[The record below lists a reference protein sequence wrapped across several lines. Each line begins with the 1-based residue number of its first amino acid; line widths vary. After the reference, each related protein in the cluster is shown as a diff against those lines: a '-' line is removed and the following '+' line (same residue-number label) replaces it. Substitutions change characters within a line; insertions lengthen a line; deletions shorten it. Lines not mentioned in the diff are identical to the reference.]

1 MKILI
6 CSLTY
11 ALPNGV
17 TVSINTSIDGFNE
30 RGVKSLVISP
40 DYDIGETRK
49 EHRLAPSSVIIRSI
63 GVLIG
68 KEERTFGLGASKRIK
83 EIANEFEPDAYW
95 LHTITWAPNAFER
108 FMFKSDKPKVVFYHT
123 MVEEYGRIYAGEIGA
138 ATMRRRSKSVCN
150 KADAIIIP
158 SEMMKAKLIEYGVT
172 KPIHVIPTGIVMPE
186 KQLPRNEIC
195 KRFGID
201 PKSKILLHVGRVSK
215 EKNLSVLLR
224 AAKEINDRGIDATML
239 FVGPGDIEEIAEEAD
254 KLGIGKKTILTGG
267 LPKAEAQGMYSGC
280 DVFVFSSQTETQ
292 GLVIGESMAVET
304 PVVALR
310 SPIQAEVYPEGTAAI
325 ADDEPEFVK
334 NLINVLEGGAETEE
348 MIKTAKKF
356 VEKNFSQKL
365 MIDRQLKVFRDLIA
379 RKGSA

>member
-49 EHRLAPSSVIIRSI
+49 EHRIAPASAILRSI

-68 KEERTFGLGASKRIK
+68 KEERTFGLGASARIRRVD
-83 EIANEFEPDAYW
+83 EEFKPDAYW

-108 FMFKSDKPKVVFYHT
+108 FMFKSNKPKVVFYHT

-138 ATMRRRSKSVCN
+138 ATMRRRSKAVCN

-172 KPIHVIPTGIVMPE
+172 KPIHVIPTGIMIPE
-186 KQLPRNEIC
+186 KQLSRKDIC
-195 KRFGID
+195 KRFDID

-215 EKNLSVLLR
+215 EKNLDVLLR
-224 AAKEINDRGIDATML
+224 ATKKINDSGINATLL
-239 FVGPGDIEEIAEEAD
+239 FVGPGDIDEIAGEAD
-254 KLGIGKKTILTGG
+254 KLGIGKRTVLTGG
-267 LPKAEAQGMYSGC
+267 LPKAEAQGIYAGC
-280 DVFVFSSQTETQ
+280 DAFVFSSQTETQ
-292 GLVIGESMAVET
+292 GLVIGEAMTAGA

-325 ADDEPEFVK
+325 ADDESEFVK
-334 NLINVLEGGAETEE
+334 NLIAVLEGGVETER

-365 MIDRQLKVFRDLIA
+365 MIDRQLKVFRELIA
-379 RKGSA
+379 RKGKA